1 MMKRAF
7 PLVLITAGILLS
19 LAAFGQI
26 YRSSR
31 EPVATSNILPVQ
43 IAGLNLNS
51 SESGEAA
58 ISEFTSMHGK
68 AFPVI
73 SGDIGHYGNG
83 WITLWVAGTSADSI
97 AAEMVNSMQARIA
110 EGNSPFTPVKEIQ
123 NGNRTVY
130 VLDGMG
136 QKHFY
141 FQSKNL
147 VIWLASDASVADGAI
162 QQILEVYP

>member
-1 MMKRAF
+1 MMKRIF
-7 PLVLITAGILLS
+7 PLALIALGVLLS
-19 LAAFGQI
+19 AAAFGQI
-26 YRSSR
+26 YRNNGNPAS
-31 EPVATSNILPVQ
+31 TIGILPTQ
-43 IAGLNLNS
+43 IAGLDLTN
-51 SESGEAA
+51 SESGDVA

-68 AFPVI
+68 EFPVV

-83 WITLWVAGTSADSI
+83 GITLWVAGTSTDSI

-110 EGNSPFTPVKEIQ
+110 DGNSPFRPISEIQ

-136 QKHFY
+136 QKHYY

-147 VIWLASDASVADGAI
+147 VIWLASQPSIADRAI

>member
-7 PLVLITAGILLS
+7 PLVVITAGLLLS
-19 LAAFGQI
+19 LAAFAQM
-26 YRSSR
+26 YRSNR
-31 EPVATSNILPVQ
+31 EPVTTSGTLPVK
-43 IAGLNLNS
+43 IGGLDLNS

-68 AFPVI
+68 EFPVT

-83 WITLWVAGTSADSI
+83 WITLWVAGTSTDPT
-97 AAEMVNSMQARIA
+97 AAEMVSGMQARIA
-110 EGNSPFTPVKEIQ
+110 KGNSPFTPVREIK

-147 VIWLASDASVADGAI
+147 VIWLASDASVADRAI